1 MVAPPAKVRVFV
13 APIAAGAGADP
24 AVVTLLEGR
33 VLSAAKRLADFDVIA
48 ARDVTALVDVA
59 AVRAASGCTDGIS
72 CESEIASALDAP
84 QLVTGELGRVGDT
97 WLLSL
102 ARTERTT
109 SSVLA
114 RVTVDAR
121 GDTPEGL
128 LSKIDG
134 AVAELFGAAV
144 AGDVDVGFVV
154 GAVGV
159 GVGVGGLVVG
169 TVAAVWSNLHF
180 ANTESALGA
189 EDDAA
194 KRESLRR
201 DATDF
206 GNGLN
211 TAALIGWAAGG
222 VVTAVGVGVLVV
234 DAVGGE

>member
-1 MVAPPAKVRVFV
+1 VA
-13 APIAAGAGADP
+13 G
-24 AVVTLLEGR
+24 
-33 VLSAAKRLADFDVIA
+33 FDVIA

-128 LSKIDG
+128 LGEIDG
-134 AVAELFGAAV
+134 AVAELFGAEV
-144 AGDVDVGFVV
+144 AGGVDVGFVV

-159 GVGVGGLVVG
+159 GVGVGGLVVAPPQRCG
-169 TVAAVWSNLHF
+169 RTCTSRRPRAPSPKK
-180 ANTESALGA
+180 TTPTSA
-189 EDDAA
+189 
-194 KRESLRR
+194 RR
-201 DATDF
+201 CRPRPRTSAT
-206 GNGLN
+206 
-211 TAALIGWAAGG
+211 A
-222 VVTAVGVGVLVV
+222 
-234 DAVGGE
+234 